1 MGRELLQHL
10 VIQGSSHV
18 IYLIALDAGEQFY
31 GREGFV
37 EIPEAAIPRFFIPV
51 SHPIFIIHVG
61 G

>member
-1 MGRELLQHL
+1 M